1 MLIRLVVV
9 LLLLNFG
16 LCYTQELTQG
26 SVLDNLKFCS
36 LPFINIGIK
45 GTYGGTTT
53 NASGEFSINL
63 PSNPKYRT
71 LVFSS
76 IGYQSKEYT
85 VKEGES
91 NLSIRLAPHT
101 YDIDEITIMPDSTLR
116 SFLRKA
122 FNKIP
127 DNYPSVPTKYEGFY
141 RSSLQNEHGEYLR
154 FMEVLT
160 EAYKSS
166 YENNEEGTV
175 KVRKTRKYIAEN
187 EIKNFPVHFYGGVH
201 FCQTVDYVKNRSLF
215 LSGSEKYDYSL
226 VGIVS
231 YNNQKVYEVTFEPI
245 KSKTNRSSG
254 YLYIDTKT
262 LSYLK
267 IEINKTTDELAQR
280 SRSLSFPG
288 RGNIKSIEKWVIVN
302 YELGEKYTYLKSIV
316 HNEKFLLHDS
326 LIYLSPLQYIVTKVQ
341 DSLVHKIPF
350 QEQIPITYIPSVEAV
365 FYHQSDWKE
374 FNTLPL
380 EGNQHDLDSLK
391 VKSILSSNA
400 KRNSDW
406 RINMVK
412 ILRNLE
418 FSYGISINGVNSAA
432 ANYQLDYQHLNFK
445 NDKNSSDYVL
455 SYATQ
460 IGYKISPHNVIQGQ
474 TAKRF
479 SRESFI
485 KNHYYSYK
493 RLIPL
498 KTMGHQIIANVN
510 LGWEWQKVGFSLG
523 TEKSGQDFYFGGKKF
538 KNEKIQAYAGY
549 KSNGLSVGS
558 GIDFQLSNLIHLS
571 LAGNYYLPAKAQD
584 IIILQERS
592 GFFLGRK
599 DAHENL
605 SNSNIQYSIDG
616 LPSLKCGLENK
627 NWNVIMG
634 IKMKF

>member
-1 MLIRLVVV
+1 M
-9 LLLLNFG
+9 
-16 LCYTQELTQG
+16 CYTQNLTQG
-26 SVLDNLKFCS
+26 SVSDNLKFCS
-36 LPFINIGIK
+36 LPFVNIGIK
-45 GTYGGTTT
+45 GTHGGTTT
-53 NASGEFSINL
+53 NGLGEFSINL

-76 IGYQSKEYT
+76 IGYESKEYT

-91 NLSIRLAPHT
+91 NLSIHLAPHT

-127 DNYPSVPTKYEGFY
+127 DNYSSVPTKYEGFY
-141 RSSLQNEHGEYLR
+141 RASIQNQKGEYLR

-166 YENNEEGTV
+166 YKNKEEGTM
-175 KVRKTRKYIAEN
+175 KVLKSRKYIA
-187 EIKNFPVHFYGGVH
+187 KNDVKDFPVYYYGGVH
-201 FCQTVDYVKNRSLF
+201 QMHYLDYVKSRAEF
-215 LSGSEKYDYSL
+215 LSGSHKYNYNL
-226 VGIVS
+226 VGQTKNRGKIVYKIS
-231 YNNQKVYEVTFEPI
+231 FAPSNI
-245 KSKTNRSSG
+245 DANRSKG
-254 YLYIDTKT
+254 YFYIEHES
-262 LSYLK
+262 LAYLK
-267 IEINKTTDELAQR
+267 IEKESTPAQLEKR
-280 SRSLSFPG
+280 STVPALTLNG
-288 RGNIKSIEKWVIVN
+288 LKSIYFDVNVN
-302 YELGEKYTYLKSIV
+302 YTAFDGKFYLKSVIRT
-316 HNEKFLLHDS
+316 EDILKQRDS
-326 LIYLSPLQYIVTKVQ
+326 VTTHCLSEYIISSFDDDEVG
-341 DSLVHKIPF
+341 KIAF
-350 QEQIPITYIPSVEAV
+350 EEQAPITYTPSVEAV

-406 RINMVK
+406 RINMMK
-412 ILRNLE
+412 IMRNLE
-418 FSYGISINGVNSAA
+418 FSYVISINGVNSAA

-474 TAKRF
+474 TAKQF

-510 LGWEWQKVGFSLG
+510 MGWEWQKVGFSLG
-523 TEKSGQDFYFGGKKF
+523 TQKSGQDFYFGGKKF

-571 LAGNYYLPAKAQD
+571 LSGNYFIPSKTQD

-599 DAHENL
+599 GAQENL